1 MLDEDMEKKKY
12 SNAPASGSINGNNY
26 YGEKPSN
33 IYRMRVYIHDTCTHI
48 YNVYKYV
55 YIYIYIYKYMYYVYI
70 SIYTYI
76 CIILNTEILSLDV
89 YPRAGVS
96 ELFSVKSQIINILI
110 FAGHTVQAM
119 HLCCSSVKTVIDNKQ
134 INGPD

>member
-1 MLDEDMEKKKY
+1 
-12 SNAPASGSINGNNY
+12 
-26 YGEKPSN
+26 
-33 IYRMRVYIHDTCTHI
+33 
-48 YNVYKYV
+48 
-55 YIYIYIYKYMYYVYI
+55 MYYVYI